1 MYYFRYILL
10 LVGIWYLIIDILKLY
25 VFVFGWNDYF
35 FYMYIVFYEYN
46 KYKVN
51 FNDDIYIKK
60 KIIMFIVY
68 LRFLIYDNLGLIYIL
83 LIIVVYY

>member
-10 LVGIWYLIIDILKLY
+10 LVGIWYLLIDILKLY

-51 FNDDIYIKK
+51 FNDDLYKNK

>member
-1 MYYFRYILL
+1 
-10 LVGIWYLIIDILKLY
+10 
-25 VFVFGWNDYF
+25 
-35 FYMYIVFYEYN
+35 MYIVFYEYN

-51 FNDDIYIKK
+51 FNDDIYKKK

>member
-51 FNDDIYIKK
+51 FNDDLYKNK

>member
-1 MYYFRYILL
+1 MYYFRYILV
-10 LVGIWYLIIDILKLY
+10 LVGIWYLLIDILKLY

-51 FNDDIYIKK
+51 FNDDLYKNK

>member
-10 LVGIWYLIIDILKLY
+10 LVGIWYLLIDILKLY

>member
-10 LVGIWYLIIDILKLY
+10 LVGIWYLLIDILKLY

-51 FNDDIYIKK
+51 FNDDIYKK
-60 KIIMFIVY
+60 KINNVY
-68 LRFLIYDNLGLIYIL
+68 SVFEVFNLW
-83 LIIVVYY
+83 

>member
-10 LVGIWYLIIDILKLY
+10 LVGIWYLLIDILKLY

-51 FNDDIYIKK
+51 FNDDIYKK
-60 KIIMFIVY
+60 KNNNVY
-68 LRFLIYDNLGLIYIL
+68 SVFEVFNLW
-83 LIIVVYY
+83 

>member
-1 MYYFRYILL
+1 M
-10 LVGIWYLIIDILKLY
+10 LVGIWYLLIDILKLY

-35 FYMYIVFYEYN
+35 FYMYMVFYEYN

-51 FNDDIYIKK
+51 FNDDIYKK

>member
-10 LVGIWYLIIDILKLY
+10 LVGIWYLLIDILKLY

-51 FNDDIYIKK
+51 FKDDIYIYIKNNN
-60 KIIMFIVY
+60 VY
-68 LRFLIYDNLGLIYIL
+68 SVFEVFNLW
-83 LIIVVYY
+83 

>member
-10 LVGIWYLIIDILKLY
+10 LVGIWYLLIDILKLY

-51 FNDDIYIKK
+51 FNDDIYKKK